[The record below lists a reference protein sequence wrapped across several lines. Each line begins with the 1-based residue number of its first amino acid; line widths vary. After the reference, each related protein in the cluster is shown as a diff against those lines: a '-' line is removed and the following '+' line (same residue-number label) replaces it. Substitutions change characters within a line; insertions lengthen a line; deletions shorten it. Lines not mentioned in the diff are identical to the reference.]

1 MNEEKSFWSLKQE
14 QLRANAC
21 ADARESQEE
30 GSLGAPTWQTGFPGG
45 SDSKESACN
54 AGDEGSIPGLG
65 RSPGEG
71 NDNPHQYSCLGNPM
85 DRGAWRAT
93 VHKVAN
99 SRTRLSD

>member
-65 RSPGEG
+65 RSPGAL
-71 NDNPHQYSCLGNPM
+71 NPPAILWALPPQCRPNF
-85 DRGAWRAT
+85 
-93 VHKVAN
+93 
-99 SRTRLSD
+99 SRPSLPPS